1 MSRVVG
7 GVFALAPDGP
17 ERAAPAWLD
26 PSCRHFA
33 NARGGFRWLLR
44 QRAAK
49 RAWLPA
55 FLCESMRDAAAGAG
69 CEVRL
74 YPLDEHLQATDLAWL
89 DGLRAGDVVVVVDYF
104 GHVLHAALA
113 RRCRERGAVLVED
126 ASHALLSAAAG
137 TLGDYVLW
145 SPRKFAGLPDGGV
158 LQSNV
163 GPLAEVEL
171 APADPAWWA
180 LAHDAGA
187 RRARFDA
194 GGPRD
199 FLEVHQQAERGHP
212 DEPVAMSAFSRARAR
227 TLDWA
232 AIAARRRANHDVL
245 ADALAAFALMPPAD
259 AGTVPV
265 GLTVRVPD
273 RDRARAALFAHD
285 IFPSLLWPSA
295 WVPAGFA
302 ASHRLSAQVMTLHC
316 DQRYDESDMI
326 RTAAIV
332 LDSVRA

>member
-1 MSRVVG
+1 MSRVIG

-17 ERAAPAWLD
+17 DLGTPAWLA
-26 PSCRHFA
+26 PSRLRFA

-44 QRAAK
+44 RLGAS

-55 FLCESMRDAAAGAG
+55 FLCESMRDAATGAG
-69 CEVRL
+69 CDVRL
-74 YPLDEHLQATDLAWL
+74 YALDER
-89 DGLRAGDVVVVVDYF
+89 LRAGDDAWVAALRPGDVVVVVDYF
-104 GHVLHAALA
+104 GHVLHAELA
-113 RRCRERGAVLVED
+113 RRCRSLGAVVVED

-158 LQSNV
+158 LQSNLEPF
-163 GPLAEVEL
+163 GEVAL
-171 APADPAWWA
+171 PPADPAWWSVA
-180 LAHDAGA
+180 LDAGV
-187 RRARFDA
+187 RRARFEA

-199 FLEVHQQAERGHP
+199 FLPVHQQAEHDHP
-212 DEPVAMSAFSRARAR
+212 AEPVAMSDFAQARAR

-232 AIAARRRANHDVL
+232 GIAARRRANHAVL
-245 ADALAAFALMPPAD
+245 AGALAEFDLMPAAD

-273 RDRARAALFAHD
+273 RDRVRAALFAHD

-295 WVPAGFA
+295 WIPAEFT
-302 ASHRLSAQVMTLHC
+302 ASHALSAQVMTLHC
-316 DQRYDESDMI
+316 DQRYDETDMI
-326 RTAAIV
+326 RTATIV